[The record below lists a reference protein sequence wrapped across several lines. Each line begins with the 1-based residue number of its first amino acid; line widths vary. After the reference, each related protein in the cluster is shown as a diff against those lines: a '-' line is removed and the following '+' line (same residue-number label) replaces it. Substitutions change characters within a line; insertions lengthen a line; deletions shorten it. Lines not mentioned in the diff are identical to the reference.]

1 MTGGGGGMNSLILRT
16 ATRLLIA
23 VLLLFSVF
31 LLLRGHDLPGGGF
44 IGGLVAASALALY
57 SIAYGPAQAARLLRV
72 RPRRVI
78 GVGLA
83 TASLAG
89 VAGAFAGRD
98 FLTGLWWIFPAF
110 GTEVK
115 LSTPLLFDIGV
126 YLVVV
131 GVILTMLFAME
142 EH

>member
-1 MTGGGGGMNSLILRT
+1 MNSLILRT

-57 SIAYGPAQAARLLRV
+57 AIAYGPAAASRLLRL
-72 RPRRVI
+72 RPRQLMGI
-78 GVGLA
+78 GLV
-83 TASLAG
+83 TASAAG
-89 VAGAFAGRD
+89 LMAAFAGRD

-126 YLVVV
+126 YLVVI
-131 GVILTMLFAME
+131 GVILTMLFSLE